1 MKRRAAFTAFV
12 GAAVVAL
19 LTVHPRADLT
29 DANLAA
35 QQPPPATSTTAAD
48 APSVWDGVY
57 TLAQAKRGAL
67 KSGLCTSCHGD
78 SFVGGSAPELAGE
91 AFLSRWEGRSVADLF
106 DLIRLTMPDDDP
118 GALAR
123 EQYADLVAYILA
135 VNKFPE
141 GRREIGTAIDPLKAI
156 RILATKP

>member
-1 MKRRAAFTAFV
+1 MKRDAALI
-12 GAAVVAL
+12 AVAGLLFVAL
-19 LTVHPRADLT
+19 LPALRAQ
-29 DANLAA
+29 A
-35 QQPPPATSTTAAD
+35 PPPAPAATTA

-78 SFVGGSAPELAGE
+78 GFVGGAAPELAGE
-91 AFLSRWEGRSVADLF
+91 AFLARWEGRSVADLF

-118 GALAR
+118 GALPR
-123 EQYADLVAYILA
+123 EQYADLIAYMLA

-141 GRREIGTAIDPLKAI
+141 GRTEIGTAIDPLKTI

>member
-1 MKRRAAFTAFV
+1 MIRHAA
-12 GAAVVAL
+12 
-19 LTVHPRADLT
+19 
-29 DANLAA
+29 LAA
-35 QQPPPATSTTAAD
+35 LVVCAGSGFPGLSEVEGSRNLVRLKADPTYTVQP
-48 APSVWDGVY
+48 APQSVWDGVY

-78 SFVGGSAPELAGE
+78 GFIGGSAPELTGD
-91 AFLSRWEGRSVADLF
+91 AFLARWEGRSVADLF

-118 GALAR
+118 GALPR
-123 EQYADLVAYILA
+123 EQYADLIAYILA

-141 GRREIGTAIDPLKAI
+141 GRTEIGTAIDPLKTI

>member
-1 MKRRAAFTAFV
+1 MKRRAALAAFL
-12 GAAVVAL
+12 GAAVVAQ
-19 LTVHPRADLT
+19 LTVRLKADPT
-29 DANLAA
+29 HANPGE
-35 QQPPPATSTTAAD
+35 QQPPAAQ
-48 APSVWDGVY
+48 SVWDGVY

-78 SFVGGSAPELAGE
+78 SFLGGSAPELAGD

-123 EQYADLVAYILA
+123 EQYADLIAYILA

-141 GRREIGTAIDPLKAI
+141 GRTEIGTAVDPLKTI

>member
-1 MKRRAAFTAFV
+1 MIRHAALTACV
-12 GAAVVAL
+12 SAAL
-19 LTVHPRADLT
+19 LALPAVRLKADPT
-29 DANLAA
+29 YQAASPAA
-35 QQPPPATSTTAAD
+35 Q
-48 APSVWDGVY
+48 SVWDGVY

-78 SFVGGSAPELAGE
+78 GFVGGSAPELTGA

-118 GALAR
+118 GSLPR
-123 EQYADLVAYILA
+123 EQYVDLIAYILA

-141 GRREIGTAIDPLKAI
+141 GRTEIGTAIDPLKTI